1 MTPSGSMLDKIPP
14 DQPLPNLIGGE
25 WVQSKATESLPVT
38 NPATGELIATVPL
51 STPAETEAAIA
62 TAHEAFLKWR
72 KVPAVTRAR
81 YLFRLHRLIEENFEE
96 LSRICT
102 IENGKTLVESRG
114 EVIRTLE
121 NVEVA
126 AGIPSLQMGDF
137 SADIASGFDETM
149 IREPLGVFAQIAPF
163 NFPSMVPWWFA
174 PYAIA
179 TGNTYIIKPSPQTPL
194 SQMELARLAVEAGF
208 PPGVLTIL
216 HGAGDLGQ
224 ALCMHPDVRG
234 VSFVGS
240 TPVARRVYE
249 TAAAAG
255 KRAQCQG
262 GAKNFLVVLPDAVMD
277 AAVSNMMGSIFGCAG
292 ERCLAGSNIIAIGG
306 AYDELKKLLVRTT
319 KAIKLGS
326 GLDPDTGMGP
336 VISKEAQER
345 ITGYIDDAVAEGA
358 TAIVDGRGATAEGL
372 PDGYWAGPTL
382 LEDVTMDMKI
392 ARDEVFGPAV
402 SLIRMDTLDDAIAAI
417 DGSEFGNAASI
428 YTSHGGAAR
437 EFAQRV
443 NIGNVGVN
451 VGVAAPMAFFPF
463 SGRKNSF
470 FGTLHAQAGDAVQFF
485 TDPKVVITRWPERT
499 DGREPWN

>member
-1 MTPSGSMLDKIPP
+1 MTASAPVLQTTSP
-14 DQPLPNLIGGE
+14 DQPLANLVGGE
-25 WVQSKATESLPVT
+25 WTPSNATESLPVT

-51 STPAETEAAIA
+51 STPDEVQAAISA
-62 TAHEAFLKWR
+62 AREAFAEWR
-72 KVPAVTRAR
+72 KVPAVNRAR
-81 YLFRLHRLIEENFEE
+81 YLFRLHRLIEENFEQ

-102 IENGKTLVESRG
+102 IENGKTLEESRG

-137 SADIASGFDETM
+137 SADIAAGFDETM

-194 SQMELARLAVEAGF
+194 SQMELARLAIEAGF

-216 HGAGDLGQ
+216 HGAGDVGQ
-224 ALCMHPDVRG
+224 SLCGHPDIEG
-234 VSFVGS
+234 ISFVGS

-249 TAAAAG
+249 TATAAG
-255 KRAQCQG
+255 NRAQCQG

-292 ERCLAGSNIIAIGG
+292 ERCLAGSNIIAVGG
-306 AYDELKKLLVRTT
+306 AYDELKKLLLTT
-319 KAIKLGS
+319 TDAINLGN
-326 GLDPDTGMGP
+326 GLDPSTGMGP
-336 VISKEAQER
+336 VISKAARER
-345 ITGYIDDAVAEGA
+345 ILTYIDGALAEGA
-358 TAIVDGRGATAEGL
+358 TAIVDGRGATAEGH
-372 PDGYWAGPTL
+372 PNGYWVGPTL
-382 LEDVTMDMKI
+382 LEDVTIDMRI
-392 ARDEVFGPAV
+392 AREEVFGPAV
-402 SLIRMDTLDDAIAAI
+402 NLIRMDSLDDAIAAI
-417 DGSEFGNAASI
+417 DQSEFGNAASI
-428 YTSHGGAAR
+428 YTSHGAAAR
-437 EFAQRV
+437 EFVQRV

-470 FGTLHAQAGDAVQFF
+470 FGDLHGQAANAVQFF
-485 TDPKVVITRWPERT
+485 TDPKVVITRWPQRS

>member
-1 MTPSGSMLDKIPP
+1 MPPTGSMLYTTPP
-14 DQPLPNLIGGE
+14 DQPLANLIGGE
-25 WVQSKATESLPVT
+25 WVPSKATESMPVT

-51 STPAETEAAIA
+51 STPAETDAAIA
-62 TAHEAFLKWR
+62 AAHDAFLEWR
-72 KVPAVTRAR
+72 KVPAVNRAR
-81 YLFRLHRLIEENFEE
+81 HLFRLHRLIEENFEE

-102 IENGKTLVESRG
+102 IENGKTLAESRG

-137 SADIASGFDETM
+137 SADIAAGFDETM

-194 SQMELARLAVEAGF
+194 SQMELARLALEAGL
-208 PPGVLTIL
+208 PPGILTIL
-216 HGAGDLGQ
+216 HGAGEVGE
-224 ALCMHPDVRG
+224 ALSRHPDVKG
-234 VSFVGS
+234 ISFVGS

-249 TAAAAG
+249 TATAAG

-292 ERCLAGSNIIAIGG
+292 ERCLAGSNIIAVGG
-306 AYDELKKLLVRTT
+306 AYDELKKLLVKTT
-319 KAIKLGS
+319 KAIKLGN

-336 VISKEAQER
+336 VISKAAQER
-345 ITGYIDDAVAEGA
+345 IVTHVDDAIADGA
-358 TAIVDGRGATAEGL
+358 TAIVDGRGATAEGH
-372 PDGYWAGPTL
+372 PGGYWVGPTL

-392 ARDEVFGPAV
+392 AREEVFGPAV
-402 SLIRMDTLDDAIAAI
+402 SLIRVDTLEDAIAAI
-417 DGSEFGNAASI
+417 DASEFGNAASI
-428 YTSHGGAAR
+428 YTSHGGGAR
-437 EFAQRV
+437 EFAGRI
-443 NIGNVGVN
+443 NIGNVGIN

-470 FGTLHAQAGDAVQFF
+470 FGNLHGQAADAVHFF
-485 TDPKVVITRWPERT
+485 TDPKVVITRWPGRT
-499 DGREPWN
+499 DGREPWD